1 MGGEEQKGR
10 DQAGHWG
17 SQGGGSTTAPRL
29 AWPQGPQLRCRVER
43 PHQAPASGAR
53 GAVPWGE
60 DAGTQPLVLALKGLL
75 G

>member
-17 SQGGGSTTAPRL
+17 SQAGGSTTAPRL

-43 PHQAPASGAR
+43 DPTKP
-53 GAVPWGE
+53 
-60 DAGTQPLVLALKGLL
+60 QPQGHGGLSHGVRML
-75 G
+75 GHSHWSWL